1 MEMFGLAAVIGGLLY
16 FAFIIGI
23 LALYIYIMVLT
34 IKCLRRGIK
43 ALDKYLSKDSITN
56 SITQQDL

>member
-1 MEMFGLAAVIGGLLY
+1 MRFMNIFIYLAFLLP
-16 FAFIIGI
+16 F

-43 ALDKYLSKDSITN
+43 ALDKYLGKQSPT
-56 SITQQDL
+56 TL